1 MRASE
6 LALQNSEKSKFTMS
20 DIVDDLLLEVEQL
33 EESTQE
39 LDSSV
44 KKATNQA
51 SKASNASSNDSLDSN
66 LIALEAAKTAQEAS
80 QQSHNAAQMAI
91 KQAESLKS
99 QALELSDANFNWR
112 HAVNNASKEMKAAKG
127 SFTVMLV
134 TSIVFSLIALG
145 AMGYLFYS
153 IQKQQ
158 ASFKG
163 EVLDIISTE
172 NTLLNKKVTLKI
184 DELASVVEM
193 LEYRV
198 SKLDTSNTQTPAN
211 TQEASDSTENEV
223 KLNLPVVDKE
233 AQAIEQKEA
242 MTEESS
248 TSSTPSKEAQA
259 PEENQQGVI
268 VHQNPISDEQ
278 VLEIKGLIEQVLAEQ
293 KKLKRSDQQT
303 TTMTGGL
310 TSKQIK
316 KLNDISWLVRK
327 QDKTL
332 KAIEARLGVKSSS
345 TKSTAPNKTVFNEL
359 KSLQKQQ
366 HALHQQM
373 LEMQATIKKYTEEP
387 KAPPPYSYK
396 AK

>member
-1 MRASE
+1 
-6 LALQNSEKSKFTMS
+6 MS
-20 DIVDDLLLEVEQL
+20 DTVDDLLLEVEQL

-44 KKATNQA
+44 KNATNQA
-51 SKASNASSNDSLDSN
+51 NKARNASSNDSLDSN

-112 HAVNNASKEMKAAKG
+112 HAVNNASKEMKSAKG

-193 LEYRV
+193 LEYKV
-198 SKLDTSNTQTPAN
+198 SKLDSSNAETHEHA
-211 TQEASDSTENEV
+211 QEASESTENDV
-223 KLNLPVVDKE
+223 KLELPVVTKE
-233 AQAIEQKEA
+233 TQAIEQKEA

-248 TSSTPSKEAQA
+248 TNNTTAKEDPV
-259 PEENQQGVI
+259 PEEKQQTVI

-278 VLEIKGLIEQVLAEQ
+278 VLEIKGLIEQVLAGQ
-293 KKLKRSDQQT
+293 KKLKHADQQT
-303 TTMTGGL
+303 ITMTGGL

-327 QDKTL
+327 QGKTL
-332 KAIEARLGVKSSS
+332 KTMEARLGVKSSS
-345 TKSTAPNKTVFNEL
+345 IKSSAPNKTILNEL

-373 LEMQATIKKYTEEP
+373 LDMQATIKKYTEEP